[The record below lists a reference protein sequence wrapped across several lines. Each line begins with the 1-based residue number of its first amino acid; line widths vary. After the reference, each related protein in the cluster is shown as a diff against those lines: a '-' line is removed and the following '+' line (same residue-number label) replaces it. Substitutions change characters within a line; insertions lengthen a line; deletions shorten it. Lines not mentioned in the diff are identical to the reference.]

1 MPGGDPLATCTLP
14 VGDVY
19 LLTYLHG
26 ADGRAPISNFRNFT
40 PVSVEGE
47 SRIRDRSPGF
57 VESLTRVT
65 PGFCGYRGAGPADDS
80 VLAPA
85 HGSWI
90 IGRDIA
96 TNLKC
101 EMVRWLMHDGSGCG
115 SRFGSRCGPP
125 ARTRARTI
133 MHKIEFT

>member
-40 PVSVEGE
+40 PGSPVSRQ
-47 SRIRDRSPGF
+47 RIYATGRPVSL
-57 VESLTRVT
+57 SLTRVT
-65 PGFCGYRGAGPADDS
+65 PGFCGYRAGPADGS

-85 HGSWI
+85 HGPWI
-90 IGRDIA
+90 IGRDTRN
-96 TNLKC
+96 TN
-101 EMVRWLMHDGSGCG
+101 G
-115 SRFGSRCGPP
+115 
-125 ARTRARTI
+125 TR
-133 MHKIEFT
+133 